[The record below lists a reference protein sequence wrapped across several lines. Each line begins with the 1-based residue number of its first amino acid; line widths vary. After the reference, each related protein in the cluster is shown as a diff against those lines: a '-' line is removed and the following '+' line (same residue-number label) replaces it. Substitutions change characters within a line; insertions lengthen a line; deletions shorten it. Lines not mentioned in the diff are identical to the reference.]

1 VRLLGRRGPRLTPEQ
16 VLLSRP
22 VRNLALHTEPLP
34 DGGIRITVER
44 RREWWVRA
52 LSLVLPIPKRRPIEL
67 DEVGRQVWDMC
78 DGEHTLRD
86 MVKAFQAQHKL
97 SRAEAEWSLR
107 TYLRDLGKRGLVA
120 IAVQKTEPNAL

>member
-1 VRLLGRRGPRLTPEQ
+1 MRLRRGKPRLTPEE

-22 VRNLALHTEPLP
+22 VRNEALKTEDLP

-52 LSLVLPIPKRRPIEL
+52 LAVVLPIPKRRPIEL
-67 DEVGRQVWDMC
+67 DEVWRQVWDMC

-86 MVKAFQAQHKL
+86 MVKAFQARHKL

-120 IAVQKTEPNAL
+120 IAIQKTRQNAL